1 MLSAAQS
8 TNAISKSLPI
18 FIGGLGVI
26 CTILIWFVGT
36 YGVENNLNRFEP
48 ISALEAMIE
57 LFKDH
62 RFWTSLIE
70 TMKRLVGAL
79 AAAVIIGV
87 PIGILIGYFKSA
99 RHFTYV
105 PFQLLRMVSPLS
117 WTPIAIILF
126 GIGSAPVYF
135 LVFIAAVWPIVYST
149 AGGISSANPVWLDVG
164 KSFGGSDWD
173 ILRRILIRATIPSI
187 LLGMQL
193 ALGVAWIVIVPAE
206 MLGVASGL
214 GYMILDFRDVN
225 DYASIAALILV
236 IGFLGVVLD
245 FPLRWLVTRY
255 SW

>member
-1 MLSAAQS
+1 MH
-8 TNAISKSLPI
+8 I
-18 FIGGLGVI
+18 FL
-26 CTILIWFVGT
+26 
-36 YGVENNLNRFEP
+36 
-48 ISALEAMIE
+48 
-57 LFKDH
+57 
-62 RFWTSLIE
+62 
-70 TMKRLVGAL
+70 L
-79 AAAVIIGV
+79 AATIVGV
-87 PIGILIGYFKSA
+87 PVGILIGYFKIA
-99 RHFTYV
+99 RQFTYV

-149 AGGISSANPVWLDVG
+149 ARGIASANPVWVDVG
-164 KSFGGSDWD
+164 KSFGGNDWV
-173 ILRRILIRATIPSI
+173 ILRRILIRATVSSI

-225 DYASIAALILV
+225 DYASIAALILI
-236 IGFLGVVLD
+236 IGLLGVMLD
-245 FPLRWLVTRY
+245 YPLRVLVKHF

>member
-1 MLSAAQS
+1 MLQTKRQAF
-8 TNAISKSLPI
+8 NISSFQP
-18 FIGGLGVI
+18 FVIGGLGLFCAV
-26 CTILIWFVGT
+26 LLWFVVTFGT
-36 YGVENNLNRFEP
+36 DNDLNRFEP
-48 ISALEAMIE
+48 HGALNALIE

-62 RFWTSLIE
+62 RFWTSLVE

-79 AAAVIIGV
+79 ICAAIVGI
-87 PIGILIGYFKSA
+87 PIGILIGYFKFA
-99 RHFTYV
+99 RQFTYV

-135 LVFIAAVWPIVYST
+135 LVFIAAVWPVVYST
-149 AGGISSANPVWLDVG
+149 ARGISSANPVWIEVG
-164 KSFGGSDWD
+164 KSFGGSD
-173 ILRRILIRATIPSI
+173 LRVLKQILIRSSLPSM
-187 LLGMQL
+187 LLGLQL

-236 IGFLGVVLD
+236 IGFLGVLLD
-245 FPLRWLVTRY
+245 FPLRWLVTKY

>member
-1 MLSAAQS
+1 MRTSGAFV
-8 TNAISKSLPI
+8 AIFGLLTT
-18 FIGGLGVI
+18 IGLWFLI
-26 CTILIWFVGT
+26 TIGE
-36 YGVENNLNRFEP
+36 GNELNRFEP
-48 ISALEAMIE
+48 LGAINALMG
-57 LFKDH
+57 LLSDP

-79 AAAVIIGV
+79 ILASVVGV
-87 PIGILIGYFKSA
+87 PIGVFIGYYTFA
-99 RHFTYV
+99 RNFTYL

-135 LVFIAAVWPIVYST
+135 LVFIAAVWPIIFST
-149 AGGISSANPVWLDVG
+149 ARGITSANPAWLDVG
-164 KSFGGSDWD
+164 RSFGASN
-173 ILRRILIRATIPSI
+173 ISLIRHVLLRASLPSI

-225 DYASIAALILV
+225 DYASIAALIIV
-236 IGFLGVVLD
+236 IGLLGLLID
-245 FPLRWLVTRY
+245 YPLRWAAKKI